1 MVKLLSAI
9 IYNNV
14 PYSLGGSRVPE
25 GGTKIGPVLG
35 YLEEDR
41 DYDGL
46 TIYIELLS
54 KSIASGERAYLKR
67 SAKEISNPVMWPSNV
82 S

>member
-35 YLEEDR
+35 YLEEHR

-54 KSIASGERAYLKR
+54 KSIASG
-67 SAKEISNPVMWPSNV
+67 AKGLSQTFR
-82 S
+82 